1 MKKGWH
7 WLVCGGLLMIGFA
20 GVGYGDVL
28 SIYDVQYTTDPSGDS
43 PYNGQIH
50 DITGGI
56 VTHIWHGFNKRVY
69 LQNPYDPTWG
79 AIVIKD
85 GEGGELAD
93 NVHVGDWLSVDDIY
107 IDESRGTTF
116 LQYRRSLAPDVS
128 FSIDSTGN
136 AVPDPVILTAADL
149 PVPVDHMRS
158 EPYESM
164 IVTLE
169 SITIGNLDLG
179 HIPDNYE
186 ILEGSDIAWGTDYM
200 NTDAG
205 GPYHPSILGAGPGDV
220 FQSITGI
227 VEQYTW
233 SGWDHYQLN
242 TRSTAD
248 IVPEPLTVSLL
259 ITGMLAVARRRLR

>member
-1 MKKGWH
+1 MKKRWH
-7 WLVCGGLLMIGFA
+7 WVVCGGLLTIGFT
-20 GVGYGDVL
+20 GIGYGDVL

-56 VTHIWHGFNKRVY
+56 VTHIWQGFNKRVY
-69 LQNPYDPTWG
+69 LQNPYNPTWG

-93 NVHVGDWLSVDDIY
+93 SVHIGDWLSFGDIY

-116 LQYRRSLAPDVS
+116 LQYRRSLAPGVS
-128 FSIDSTGN
+128 FSVDSTGN
-136 AVPDPVILTAADL
+136 AVPAPVILTAADL
-149 PVPVDHMRS
+149 RVPVDHTTS

-169 SITIGNLDLG
+169 DVTIGDLDLG

-186 ILEGSDIAWGTDYM
+186 ILQGSDIAWGTDYM

-220 FQSITGI
+220 FESMTGI

-233 SGWDHYQLN
+233 PDWDHYQLN
-242 TRSTAD
+242 TRFTAD
-248 IVPEPLTVSLL
+248 IVPEPATVSLL
-259 ITGMLAVARRRLR
+259 VMGMLAFARRRRH